1 MGKRMGVLVGVLF
14 ILLGFLMIFNLSGKY
29 FWTITL
35 LILGLMFE
43 FGFFGKSSG
52 NFITGGILTTIG
64 MLFLMCSVF
73 GFSILSRLWPIFVI
87 APGVGLLQG
96 YVVSKRKG
104 MLISSIIIFAVSIL
118 LFQVSFYKATY
129 LRIVFGAIL
138 IFIGILLALPRKK

>member
-14 ILLGFLMIFNLSGKY
+14 ILLGFLMVLNLSGKY